1 MRTAEKAQNLIK
13 SQEDISRVEELGKSG
28 RRDRM
33 KQNME
38 WKFVKQMN
46 TEPMTHWV
54 VSISSSYAIHVKHE
68 KIHPPIQY
76 ERSNHSQRA
85 TKLKPT
91 SCISASF
98 NSAANITFEVNYN

>member
-46 TEPMTHWV
+46 TEPMTH
-54 VSISSSYAIHVKHE
+54 
-68 KIHPPIQY
+68 
-76 ERSNHSQRA
+76 
-85 TKLKPT
+85 
-91 SCISASF
+91 
-98 NSAANITFEVNYN
+98 